1 MLLYTTIDRWYLNHN
16 SAEIVDLYYNP
27 DSNAGG
33 QYVENHISYDLI
45 KESYINSEGDTDVFF
60 DLLDSQC
67 LQYCIDK
74 GTDIYDWFDDIMRH
88 LDSGSPKDIVYVKS
102 NPNDDAYYLTKPVL
116 FDRDEEVMN
125 RLVVIA
131 TVPTMDNPCGI
142 PSNAMTEDEY
152 LGFKGCSSPVSN
164 YVIDK
169 LRCNKNLKSDQGKRK
184 FQKEC
189 KIAADKY
196 HIIREN
202 EKQNYDFLLS
212 CDILRDKTPIEKLL
226 TKAHGHPDNP
236 SVQAARRMLAKR
248 GYDWKSGK
256 ILEA

>member
-1 MLLYTTIDRWYLNHN
+1 M
-16 SAEIVDLYYNP
+16 
-27 DSNAGG
+27 
-33 QYVENHISYDLI
+33 
-45 KESYINSEGDTDVFF
+45 
-60 DLLDSQC
+60 
-67 LQYCIDK
+67 
-74 GTDIYDWFDDIMRH
+74 
-88 LDSGSPKDIVYVKS
+88 
-102 NPNDDAYYLTKPVL
+102 
-116 FDRDEEVMN
+116 
-125 RLVVIA
+125 
-131 TVPTMDNPCGI
+131 
-142 PSNAMTEDEY
+142 
-152 LGFKGCSSPVSN
+152 
-164 YVIDK
+164 
-169 LRCNKNLKSDQGKRK
+169 KSDQGKRK

>member
-1 MLLYTTIDRWYLNHN
+1 M
-16 SAEIVDLYYNP
+16 
-27 DSNAGG
+27 
-33 QYVENHISYDLI
+33 
-45 KESYINSEGDTDVFF
+45 
-60 DLLDSQC
+60 
-67 LQYCIDK
+67 
-74 GTDIYDWFDDIMRH
+74 
-88 LDSGSPKDIVYVKS
+88 
-102 NPNDDAYYLTKPVL
+102 L

-125 RLVVIA
+125 KLVVIA
-131 TVPTMDNPCGI
+131 TAPTMDNPCGI

-236 SVQAARRMLAKR
+236 SVQAQGVCLQNEVMIGNQAKFWR
-248 GYDWKSGK
+248 LNYV
-256 ILEA
+256 